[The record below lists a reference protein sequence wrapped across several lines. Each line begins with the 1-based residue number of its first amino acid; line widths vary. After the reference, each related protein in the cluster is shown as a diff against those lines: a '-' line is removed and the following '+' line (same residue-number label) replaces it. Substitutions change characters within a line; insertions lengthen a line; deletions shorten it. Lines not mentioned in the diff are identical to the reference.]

1 VRAHKKSMTD
11 ASQNFYQ
18 AKLRA
23 PFGVL
28 GIRTIDD
35 KCLINISFLSAQE
48 SILTPKKNSA
58 AHLVCVQLQQ
68 YFDNPKYQFDL
79 PIKLSGTAHQIKVW
93 EALQKIPS
101 GRPWS
106 YGELSQQID
115 SSPRAVGTACG
126 HNPIVIVI
134 PCHRIIAANGQLGGF
149 MGGKLD
155 DPLSIKKWLLR
166 HETHETGLFA

>member
-1 VRAHKKSMTD
+1 MSDTAETI
-11 ASQNFYQ
+11 YQ
-18 AKLRA
+18 AKIRA

-28 GIRTIDD
+28 GIRTHAD
-35 KCLINISFLSAQE
+35 KYLINITFLSSKE
-48 SILTPKKNSA
+48 TIITPKKNSV

-68 YFDNPKYQFDL
+68 YFDNPKFQFDL

-93 EALQKIPS
+93 EALQKVPS
-101 GRPWS
+101 GKPWT
-106 YGELSQQID
+106 YGELSQRIA

-134 PCHRIIAANGQLGGF
+134 PCHRIVAANGQLGGF

-166 HETHETGLFA
+166 HETHEASLFA

>member
-1 VRAHKKSMTD
+1 MTIESKD
-11 ASQNFYQ
+11 IYQ
-18 AKLRA
+18 AKIRA

-28 GIRTIDD
+28 GIRTLDD
-35 KCLINISFLSAQE
+35 KYLINISFLRVTE
-48 SILTPKKNSA
+48 SILAPKKNSV
-58 AHLVCVQLQQ
+58 AHLVCVQLQH

-101 GRPWS
+101 GKPWS
-106 YGELSQQID
+106 YGELSTRID
-115 SSPRAVGTACG
+115 SSPRAVGTTCG
-126 HNPIVIVI
+126 KNPIVIVI

-166 HETHETGLFA
+166 HEAHEASLFA

>member
-1 VRAHKKSMTD
+1 MRTIIYRMNPTTE
-11 ASQNFYQ
+11 NIYQ
-18 AKLRA
+18 AKIRA

-28 GIRTIDD
+28 GIRTLED
-35 KCLINISFLSAQE
+35 KYLINIEFLSGKE
-48 SILTPKKNSA
+48 SILTPKKNSV
-58 AHLVCVQLQQ
+58 AHLVAVQLQQ

-101 GRPWS
+101 GTPWS
-106 YGELSQQID
+106 YGELSQRIA

-149 MGGKLD
+149 MGGKLE
-155 DPLSIKKWLLR
+155 DPLSIKKWLLH
-166 HETHETGLFA
+166 HEAHELF